1 MTSAPSPTCQM
12 VRASFPSSSTC
23 CWSVVNES
31 RPTLLQ
37 VIDRFASSPSRLS
50 VLEVG
55 GAPGGYLVHVWR
67 KFGHDVC
74 VLDNSPVGT
83 ELSRRN
89 FELLGVPGRV
99 LERDLFAPDD
109 PELKFDLVFSL
120 GLIEHFQ
127 DTTAVVDAHLSY
139 VRPGGTVIVG
149 CPNFRRINGWL
160 LQRLSPSLLRWHN
173 LDAMDISRWPEF
185 ERRLNLDV
193 KFRSYVA
200 GFQPGMFWRCERRS
214 ITARATARGLS
225 ELGQRMPDGIEK
237 ALSRLNSSLWSYYA
251 LGAYGKRAV
260 DAAGEGQAV
269 CARRRC
275 PPNVAPGDCGSR
287 PSPGLTL
294 CSVSV
299 HPHGRP

>member
-1 MTSAPSPTCQM
+1 VSALTTPEHWDEYWDHVQLP
-12 VRASFPSSSTC
+12 VAVAPGDASST
-23 CWSVVNES
+23 
-31 RPTLLQ
+31 TAILQ

-55 GAPGGYLVHVWR
+55 GAPGGYLVHLWQ

-74 VLDNSPVGT
+74 VLDNSPAGI

-89 FELLGVPGRV
+89 FALLGVPGRV

-109 PELKFDLVFSL
+109 PDLKFDLVFSL

-139 VRPGGTVIVG
+139 VKPGGTLIVG
-149 CPNFRRINGWL
+149 CPNFRGINGWL

-185 ERRLNLDV
+185 ERKLNLDV

-200 GFQPGMFWRCERRS
+200 GFQARMFWRCERRS
-214 ITARATARGLS
+214 LAARATSRGLR
-225 ELGQRMPDGIEK
+225 ELGQRMPEGIEE

-251 LGAYGKRAV
+251 LGAYGKRAL
-260 DAAGEGQAV
+260 DAAGEDQAV
-269 CARRRC
+269 
-275 PPNVAPGDCGSR
+275 
-287 PSPGLTL
+287 
-294 CSVSV
+294 
-299 HPHGRP
+299 